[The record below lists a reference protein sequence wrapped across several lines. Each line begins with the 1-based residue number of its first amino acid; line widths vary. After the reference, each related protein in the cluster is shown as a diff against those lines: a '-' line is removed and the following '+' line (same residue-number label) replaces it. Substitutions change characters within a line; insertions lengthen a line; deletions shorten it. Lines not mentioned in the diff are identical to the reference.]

1 MPGWQPRKVDCAVGS
16 AASDVAVVVVFLF
29 GHVDGV
35 ERTVGTLVLATLR
48 LWQLPDRG
56 LEA

>member
-1 MPGWQPRKVDCAVGS
+1 MWMAWWRPRKVDCTVGS
-16 AASDVAVVVVFLF
+16 AASDVAAAVVSLF

-35 ERTVGTLVLATLR
+35 ERTVGILVLAMLR

-56 LEA
+56 